1 MPHAVAHGGDH
12 IGLVQRA
19 SQPDQVAQVLS
30 GPFAVPGEA
39 IDRLRG
45 FPGTGIGQPPRMGEV
60 VEGDHGRDPVL
71 PAGGRHP
78 SVVLEGRA
86 RELAL
91 FRLDTAPLQR
101 EAVARRIRVRPEGRC
116 PRGSGGTNRRRR
128 RSEPRNPTS
137 GRARRPTSRCSRCH
151 PRSDGRQWRHP
162 TEIRRERSAR
172 ARAVT
177 VVPPESQSRRPE

>member
-1 MPHAVAHGGDH
+1 MGCDQDVVDLLAAVVVLDPRGEDADAVAHGGDH
-12 IGLVQRA
+12 IGLVQRP

-60 VEGDHGRDPVL
+60 VVGDHGRDPVL

-78 SVVLEGRA
+78 SIVLEGRA

-101 EAVARRIRVRPEGRC
+101 EAVHGESE
-116 PRGSGGTNRRRR
+116 SGQKRAM
-128 RSEPRNPTS
+128 SS
-137 GRARRPTSRCSRCH
+137 G
-151 PRSDGRQWRHP
+151 
-162 TEIRRERSAR
+162 
-172 ARAVT
+172 
-177 VVPPESQSRRPE
+177 